1 MRSNADELIRALTPA
16 IEQKC
21 GELQRARKERL
32 QSRLFVLLCAMVV
45 FVPALLVFAGIS
57 LTMLLAPLG
66 FMSLSVLLLLP
77 VLLSGRTEK
86 QGGIMYE
93 QAENMLSKW
102 NFQKKL

>member
-21 GELQRARKERL
+21 GELQERL

-45 FVPALLVFAGIS
+45 FVLALLVFAGIS

-93 QAENMLSKW
+93 QA
-102 NFQKKL
+102 